1 MVSTQ
6 CACLPKRYTMSSMP
20 SVLKLPLLLSGAILV
35 LLSLAAHARAAPRK
49 SEILPDTNHPPA
61 ATAWSHDERMRLYSW
76 VIINDNLR
84 ECNRVLD
91 VVEKN
96 DGSVLATCSAYAV
109 EGGVVKVRRYRVDQL
124 PLKPGFSERWF
135 NIAPV
140 RAPDAGVASKSTT
153 QRR

>member
-1 MVSTQ
+1 
-6 CACLPKRYTMSSMP
+6 MSRMP

-35 LLSLAAHARAAPRK
+35 ILSLAAHARAAPRK
-49 SEILPDTNHPPA
+49 SEILPDTSHPPT

-96 DGSVLATCSAYAV
+96 DGSVLATCSAYSV
-109 EGGVVKVRRYRVDQL
+109 EGEVVKVRRYRVDKL

-140 RAPDAGVASKSTT
+140 RAPDATDAASKSTT